1 MKNEL
6 GHAAVAEMS
15 IASGSS
21 MSGRADAEKNVIIS

>member
-6 GHAAVAEMS
+6 GHAACAEMS

-21 MSGRADAEKNVIIS
+21 PGRADAEKNVIIS